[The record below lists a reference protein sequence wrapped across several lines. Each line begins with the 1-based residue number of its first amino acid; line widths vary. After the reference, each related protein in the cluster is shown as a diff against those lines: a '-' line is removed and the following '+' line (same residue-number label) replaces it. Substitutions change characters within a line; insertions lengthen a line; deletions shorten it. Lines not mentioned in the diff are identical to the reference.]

1 MSTRSTQPDPPTS
14 RQPGAPW
21 PLPEAGAF
29 LSVSTRHLIRLID
42 ASKVKSIQ
50 IGRRRLIPDSEVQ
63 RLAREGC

>member
-1 MSTRSTQPDPPTS
+1 
-14 RQPGAPW
+14 
-21 PLPEAGAF
+21 
-29 LSVSTRHLIRLID
+29 VSTRHLIRLID